1 MSFCR
6 LVIATLNWRIDSAIY
21 FQRKIQTIR
30 DNLQKANETNDNVV
44 DVERADVKFTGQHP
58 ARLAP
63 VSSDEIRKVLVKW
76 PSKSCGIDPMPTCL
90 LKQCANN
97 VLPVITTMVNK
108 SLNGLLFQLHSNRQ
122 SSFRF

>member
-76 PSKSCGIDPMPTCL
+76 PSKSCGIDPMPTYL